1 MKKGC
6 SSSLEDEALDVTTKI
21 VLKVEKGEDYF
32 PGESPTTDQLIHCL
46 TMSLGESLYL
56 RGLDY
61 VTMGEIKNTQQLK
74 VGFMKGFCSGK

>member
-21 VLKVEKGEDYF
+21 VLKVEKGEDDF
-32 PGESPTTDQLIHCL
+32 PGESPTADQSIHCL
-46 TMSLGESLYL
+46 TMSLGESPYL

-61 VTMGEIKNTQQLK
+61 VTMGEIKNTQRLK
-74 VGFMKGFCSGK
+74 VGFMKGVCSGK

>member
-21 VLKVEKGEDYF
+21 VLKVENGEDDF
-32 PGESPTTDQLIHCL
+32 PDESPTIDQSTNCL
-46 TMSLGESLYL
+46 TMSLGESPDL

-61 VTMGEIKNTQQLK
+61 VTMGEIKNTQRLK
-74 VGFMKGFCSGK
+74 VGFMKGVCSGK